1 MKVSLAILSI
11 IGWFTL
17 VTQLY
22 VNIATHAVPLAETIT
37 RYFSYFTLLTN
48 GMVTVCCTVLWLAPA
63 SRWGRFFTLP
73 QTVTAIAVYIAIVG
87 IIYNIALRSLWHMTG
102 LQKVLNELEHVIV
115 PALFVLYWYIF
126 AAKEPLNWKHCWPW
140 LIYPLVYIVVILI
153 RGAFSGFY
161 PYPFINVS
169 EIGMQQALINSVVVG
184 VVFLLVSLLFIEIA
198 KWIAR

>member
-140 LIYPLVYIVVILI
+140 LICPLVYIVVIFI
-153 RGAFSGFY
+153 CGAFSGFY
-161 PYPFINVS
+161 PYFFINVS
-169 EIGMQQALINSVVVG
+169 EIGMQ
-184 VVFLLVSLLFIEIA
+184 
-198 KWIAR
+198 

>member
-115 PALFVLYWYIF
+115 PALFVLNWYIF
-126 AAKEPLNWKHCWPW
+126 ASKEPLNWKHCWPW

-161 PYPFINVS
+161 PYPFINVR

-184 VVFLLVSLLFIEIA
+184 VVFLLVSLLFIGIA